1 MEPHLQR
8 AYMREAR
15 ECDLLRGG
23 GIAAVHCCGGRAPE
37 TEEGQSEAR
46 LSIQKHSQ
54 PYISELP
61 AQHTSI

>member
-1 MEPHLQR
+1 
-8 AYMREAR
+8 MREAR